1 MNEKTFALLEF
12 DRLREEI
19 GAYCLSPEGRAE
31 FLRRVPSADE
41 AQVEAWKDSARAWN
55 FALDGESPP
64 PFRSWPEV
72 LPVFAVL
79 RAEGAVLA
87 AEELTALGDF
97 CRAAESMRRWG
108 QENAPDRAAAPEGT
122 ESVMPESADP
132 VPSGEKSRRKETL
145 ALFQTAAE
153 LPDLSAACSAV
164 SSVFE
169 PDGTFRELP
178 RLAAIRAE
186 ITAIRRDIEK
196 RTARFF
202 SNPALASMLQSLL
215 PALRN
220 GRQVLAVKANFR
232 GRIRGIVHEVSQTG
246 QTVYVEPEEIVERN
260 NDLIAEEFRLSREMA
275 EIRRELT
282 ESLRG
287 YCPAFQDAFR
297 CMTVF
302 DGLHA
307 AALWGRKRGC
317 VFARLPSASG
327 DSGEFF
333 LRLVRARHPFLR
345 GEVVPVDLSI
355 PRNTRAVILTG
366 PNTGGKTVTLKTAA
380 LFALANQCGWPVP
393 AAEGTLLPVF
403 DFVGCDIGDDQ
414 SIEQSLSTFSAHM
427 KTVSGF
433 FAHAGERSLI
443 LLDEFGSGTDPQEGA
458 AIAMAVLDALLQR
471 GSLLLITTHH
481 GAIKHYG
488 YSHAGCVNA
497 SVEFNAETLSPTY
510 RILMGIPGESRALD
524 IAARNGLPPEILAA
538 ARAYLAG
545 GDADVSA
552 LIQGLTEKHREL
564 RGLEDRLHTLED
576 LADDMALGK
585 LLPQDGQIPD
595 GLLRKHEEANRLLF
609 LSTWS
614 NSAWNAIDKQQA
626 AAFLTSELLPENDL
640 CLLVSAVTM
649 SLLECFDAAKC
660 LWMLEA
666 ARHRKTS
673 VEQRAL
679 TGLVLVLLRHG
690 NRISLYYPQLTET
703 FQLYQE
709 EYNLK
714 KQLNRICLQL
724 LRSRDTEKI
733 DRKMREEIIPEV
745 MKNVDFLRKMKFE
758 SDEPEENDWNPDWTN
773 AFEKNGL
780 GDKIREINELQMA
793 GSDVYMSTFSM
804 LKGFPFFN
812 EISNWFLPFD
822 RHHSTIIQSLKNLP
836 ESDKA
841 ASLILDAGLFCDS
854 DKYSMAF
861 TLAQLPK
868 GQRGLMMQ
876 QFNNRGLE
884 EIIDEQQF
892 GHIRQH
898 AARPEIISNQYIHDL
913 YRFFKLFRRKNEFKD
928 PFREDMNPYH
938 NPILRTLMTTAE
950 DIQPIADYFFQNNY
964 LEEALELYREQASV
978 EGTPDIYQK
987 IGYCLQKGK
996 RYREAIESYQTAD
1009 ALYPNQAWTLRH
1021 LGTCHRMLKDYSAAL
1036 EYYQKADALQ
1046 PDNYHILFHIGT
1058 SLAGM

>member
-41 AQVEAWKDSARAWN
+41 AQVEAWKDSARVWN

-108 QENAPDRAAAPEGT
+108 QENAPDRAAAPEGP

-564 RGLEDRLHTLED
+564 RGLEDRLHT
-576 LADDMALGK
+576 
-585 LLPQDGQIPD
+585 
-595 GLLRKHEEANRLLF
+595 EEAAL
-609 LSTWS
+609 
-614 NSAWNAIDKQQA
+614 Q
-626 AAFLTSELLPENDL
+626 
-640 CLLVSAVTM
+640 
-649 SLLECFDAAKC
+649 
-660 LWMLEA
+660 
-666 ARHRKTS
+666 KTRQET
-673 VEQRAL
+673 EQRAL
-679 TGLVLVLLRHG
+679 RVR
-690 NRISLYYPQLTET
+690 Q
-703 FQLYQE
+703 QE
-709 EYNLK
+709 
-714 KQLNRICLQL
+714 
-724 LRSRDTEKI
+724 
-733 DRKMREEIIPEV
+733 
-745 MKNVDFLRKMKFE
+745 
-758 SDEPEENDWNPDWTN
+758 
-773 AFEKNGL
+773 
-780 GDKIREINELQMA
+780 
-793 GSDVYMSTFSM
+793 
-804 LKGFPFFN
+804 
-812 EISNWFLPFD
+812 
-822 RHHSTIIQSLKNLP
+822 
-836 ESDKA
+836 
-841 ASLILDAGLFCDS
+841 
-854 DKYSMAF
+854 
-861 TLAQLPK
+861 LAL
-868 GQRGLMMQ
+868 
-876 QFNNRGLE
+876 
-884 EIIDEQQF
+884 
-892 GHIRQH
+892 
-898 AARPEIISNQYIHDL
+898 
-913 YRFFKLFRRKNEFKD
+913 
-928 PFREDMNPYH
+928 
-938 NPILRTLMTTAE
+938 
-950 DIQPIADYFFQNNY
+950 
-964 LEEALELYREQASV
+964 REQAFRQEKAFFLENRRRLENLVREVREGRISKETTAAVKRWAADEEQELDKEYGEIQHARAVLAAGTDPAAEGKPAFSGISGTEKADSGIAPGAEVLVAPGGVRGTVLRRGKKNMWIVETGAVRISVPENALTAVSGKAAHQPKIPAASV
-978 EGTPDIYQK
+978 EVQNAEESARPVFELRLLGMRRAEAEKALIRQLDLAVISGFK
-987 IGYCLQKGK
+987 EFSVVHGKGNGVLQS
-996 RYREAIESYQTAD
+996 AVISV
-1009 ALYPNQAWTLRH
+1009 
-1021 LGTCHRMLKDYSAAL
+1021 LKDYPEVEDFRFAL
-1036 EYYQKADALQ
+1036 PE
-1046 PDNYHILFHIGT
+1046 NGGT
-1058 SLAGM
+1058 GKTIVRMR

>member
-1 MNEKTFALLEF
+1 MNDLSINEQYDSIVQLLQQR
-12 DRLREEI
+12 RLK
-19 GAYCLSPEGRAE
+19 
-31 FLRRVPSADE
+31 E
-41 AQVEAWKDSARAWN
+41 AQV
-55 FALDGESPP
+55 
-64 PFRSWPEV
+64 
-72 LPVFAVL
+72 
-79 RAEGAVLA
+79 
-87 AEELTALGDF
+87 
-97 CRAAESMRRWG
+97 
-108 QENAPDRAAAPEGT
+108 Q
-122 ESVMPESADP
+122 
-132 VPSGEKSRRKETL
+132 
-145 ALFQTAAE
+145 
-153 LPDLSAACSAV
+153 
-164 SSVFE
+164 
-169 PDGTFRELP
+169 
-178 RLAAIRAE
+178 
-186 ITAIRRDIEK
+186 
-196 RTARFF
+196 
-202 SNPALASMLQSLL
+202 
-215 PALRN
+215 
-220 GRQVLAVKANFR
+220 
-232 GRIRGIVHEVSQTG
+232 
-246 QTVYVEPEEIVERN
+246 
-260 NDLIAEEFRLSREMA
+260 
-275 EIRRELT
+275 T
-282 ESLRG
+282 ESLLTAGADWTLGNRLEQNKTS
-287 YCPAFQDAFR
+287 YQYMLQYMR
-297 CMTVF
+297 Q
-302 DGLHA
+302 GLNDPQRQTLYLQLGA
-307 AALWGRKRGC
+307 DLWEIADQARIAALDKT
-317 VFARLPSASG
+317 SAYYYH
-327 DSGEFF
+327 E
-333 LRLVRARHPFLR
+333 LR
-345 GEVVPVDLSI
+345 
-355 PRNTRAVILTG
+355 RN
-366 PNTGGKTVTLKTAA
+366 
-380 LFALANQCGWPVP
+380 
-393 AAEGTLLPVF
+393 
-403 DFVGCDIGDDQ
+403 
-414 SIEQSLSTFSAHM
+414 
-427 KTVSGF
+427 
-433 FAHAGERSLI
+433 
-443 LLDEFGSGTDPQEGA
+443 
-458 AIAMAVLDALLQR
+458 
-471 GSLLLITTHH
+471 
-481 GAIKHYG
+481 
-488 YSHAGCVNA
+488 
-497 SVEFNAETLSPTY
+497 
-510 RILMGIPGESRALD
+510 
-524 IAARNGLPPEILAA
+524 
-538 ARAYLAG
+538 RAYMSSPAP
-545 GDADVSA
+545 
-552 LIQGLTEKHREL
+552 T
-564 RGLEDRLHTLED
+564 LEDRLHTLED

-1058 SLAGM
+1058 CLAGMERYDEALQYFFRLDLMKNDKNLKIWRAIGWCSLLCGRWGQAAKYYARIPEKERTADDWLNAGHVAWVSGDVTSATDYYRQSAALYGNHATFREAFEKDSSTLVFLGIPSDEIPLMEDLVI